1 MVARRSCPVDE
12 QIFIRIIHLRQGYS
26 SWLYLDGSRL
36 AANRLCLNISRLKR
50 LAGIERIRAAR
61 TKHGRYTA
69 EMIELRRRCAE
80 ARRAVRALVQAVE

>member
-1 MVARRSCPVDE
+1 M
-12 QIFIRIIHLRQGYS
+12 I
-26 SWLYLDGSRL
+26 
-36 AANRLCLNISRLKR
+36 AAN
-50 LAGIERIRAAR
+50 